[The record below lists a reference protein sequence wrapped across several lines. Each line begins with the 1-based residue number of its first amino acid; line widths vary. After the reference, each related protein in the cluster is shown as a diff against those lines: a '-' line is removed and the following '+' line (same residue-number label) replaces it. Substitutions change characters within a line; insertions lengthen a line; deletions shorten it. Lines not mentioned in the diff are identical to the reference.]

1 MIEPEHKEAILEE
14 AEIILKCK
22 DHLVSQESFSIREAE
37 PGILCTYPIPENLA
51 VYYESENYISHTDS
65 NETLQDRIYQYIKS
79 KMFSRKA
86 QWIEQETA
94 GCKLLDYGA
103 GTGDF
108 LNFMQNRN
116 WNVVGVEPNENAR
129 SLALEKGIGVKSE
142 LDELENTKF
151 DVITLWHVLEHIPN
165 YKEILTKLKSRLNKN
180 GLLVIAVPNYKSYD
194 AFYYQSHWAAWDVPR
209 HLWHFSRDGIS
220 KIMESHDLIKV
231 CEKPLIFDSF
241 YVSLLSEKNQNASA
255 SKVNAFWRGLIS
267 NLKAR
272 STGEYSS
279 IAYFYRNM

>member
-1 MIEPEHKEAILEE
+1 MIEPEHKNATLEE
-14 AEIILKCK
+14 AETILICK
-22 DHLVSQESFSIREAE
+22 DHLVSQECFSIREAE

-51 VYYESENYISHTDS
+51 AYYESENYISHTDS
-65 NETLQDRIYQYIKS
+65 KDTFQDRIYQYVKS

-116 WNVVGVEPNENAR
+116 WNVVGVEPNANAR
-129 SLALEKGIGVKSE
+129 SLAFEKGIRVESD
-142 LDELENTKF
+142 LDDLEDMKF

-165 YKEILTKLKSRLNKN
+165 YKEVLTKLKSRLNKN

-194 AFYYQSHWAAWDVPR
+194 AFYYQNFWAAWDVPR

-220 KIMESHDLIKV
+220 NIIERCDLIAV

-241 YVSLLSEKNQNASA
+241 YVSLLSEKNQKVRI
-255 SKVNAFWRGLIS
+255 SKMNAFWRGLIS